1 MAKSNVDCDFAIF
14 VFCEATQLFPVYTS
28 ADCGVVELDKVIVH
42 HSAHTVYCVGHGV
55 YAVMRHTAVG
65 GFAVDGKH
73 CLTALTLT
81 AEFDVVF
88 AEAF

>member
-1 MAKSNVDCDFAIF
+1 M
-14 VFCEATQLFPVYTS
+14 YTS

-42 HSAHTVYCVGHGV
+42 HSTHTVYCVGHGV
-55 YAVMRHTAVG
+55 HAVMRHTAVG

-73 CLTALTLT
+73 CLTALAFTT
-81 AEFDVVF
+81 EFDVVF